1 MAPNSHC
8 PVLTIS
14 QAACLSAL
22 REGND
27 TTTSIAIRTRLDLRK
42 ATASLRK
49 LEELGLA
56 RRGEMNTWL
65 MTMRGKKCRFRTV
78 PETTRQGNKSLG
90 PGLRRLLDALDR
102 PMRGRELAKKMG
114 VTKQNVHHHIV
125 KLYSLGQVRIGDPE
139 RLLLI
144 VSRIND
150 KTPLL
155 SYEEERLLSAIPTDC
170 ATSVMKIKIATR
182 LPEKQVQQLLKR
194 LRVHGLIEAR
204 DGLDGQIVFGLTAGG
219 LNHPQRSERARRAK
233 PPQLPLR
240 SDRVVAV
247 LSVILDAGA
256 LRIRDI
262 RDSLRIPQ
270 DSIRALIQYL
280 KRKKMVQK
288 TDQTF
293 YAPYSLT
300 EKGIETLS
308 EMTRRLA
315 A

>member
-1 MAPNSHC
+1 MAPKVHR
-8 PVLTIS
+8 PVLTTS

-22 REGND
+22 KDGKDSN
-27 TTTSIAIRTRLDLRK
+27 TSIAIQAGLDLRK
-42 ATASLRK
+42 VIASLRK

-56 RRGEMNTWL
+56 RRGEMNTWSV
-65 MTMRGKKCRFRTV
+65 TVRGKKCHFRTV
-78 PETTRQGNKSLG
+78 PETTRQGNKPLG

-102 PMRGRELAKKMG
+102 PMRGGELAKKMG
-114 VTKQNVHHHIV
+114 VSKQNVHHHIV
-125 KLYSLGQVRIGDPE
+125 KLYSLGQIRLGDPE
-139 RLLLI
+139 RPLLI

-150 KTPLL
+150 ETPLL
-155 SYEEERLLSAIPTDC
+155 SYREERLLSAIPTDS
-170 ATSVMKIKIATR
+170 ATSAIKIKIATR
-182 LPEKQVQQLLKR
+182 LPEKRIQQLLSH
-194 LRVHGLIEAR
+194 LRAYGLIDAR
-204 DGLDGQIVFGLTAGG
+204 DGLEGEIVFGLTARG
-219 LNHPQRSERARRAK
+219 LSHPQRSVRGRRANL
-233 PPQLPLR
+233 PSLPLR

-247 LSVILDAGA
+247 LAAILDAGA

-262 RDSLRIPQ
+262 GDSLRIPQ

>member
-1 MAPNSHC
+1 MAPNVHC
-8 PVLTIS
+8 PVLTTS

-22 REGND
+22 RDGKDSN
-27 TTTSIAIRTRLDLRK
+27 TSIAIQAGLDLRK
-42 ATASLRK
+42 TTASLRK

-56 RRGEMNTWL
+56 RRGEMKTWL
-65 MTMRGKKCRFRTV
+65 MTMRGKKCRFRTA
-78 PETTRQGNKSLG
+78 PETTRQGSKSLG

-102 PMRGRELAKKMG
+102 PMRGKELAKKMG
-114 VTKQNVHHHIV
+114 VTKQNIHRHIV
-125 KLYSLGQVRIGDPE
+125 KLYSLGQIRLGDPE
-139 RLLLI
+139 RPLLI

-150 KTPLL
+150 ETPLL

-170 ATSVMKIKIATR
+170 ATSAIKIKIATR
-182 LPEKQVQQLLKR
+182 LPEKRIQQLLRR
-194 LRVHGLIEAR
+194 LQVCGLIDAR
-204 DGLDGQIVFGLTAGG
+204 DGLDSEIVFGLTAGG
-219 LNHPQRSERARRAK
+219 LSHPQRSERARRAN
-233 PPQLPLR
+233 PPPLPLR

-247 LSVILDAGA
+247 LSAILDAGA

-262 RDSLRIPQ
+262 GDSLRIPQ
-270 DSIRALIQYL
+270 DSTRALIQYL

>member
-1 MAPNSHC
+1 MAPKVHR
-8 PVLTIS
+8 PVLTRS

-22 REGND
+22 RDGKDSN
-27 TTTSIAIRTRLDLRK
+27 TSIAIRTRLDLRK
-42 ATASLRK
+42 TTSSLRK

-56 RRGEMNTWL
+56 RRGEMKTWL
-65 MTMRGKKCRFRTV
+65 VTVRGKKCHFRTV
-78 PETTRQGNKSLG
+78 RETTRQGNKSLG

-102 PMRGRELAKKMG
+102 PMRGKELAKKMG

-125 KLYSLGQVRIGDPE
+125 KLYSLGQIRLGDPE
-139 RLLLI
+139 RPLLI

-150 KTPLL
+150 ETPLL
-155 SYEEERLLSAIPTDC
+155 SYEEERLLSAIPTGS
-170 ATSVMKIKIATR
+170 ATSAIKIKIATR
-182 LPEKQVQQLLKR
+182 LPEKQIQQLLRR
-194 LRVHGLIEAR
+194 LRAYGLIDVR
-204 DGLDGQIVFGLTAGG
+204 DGLEGEIVFGLTTRG
-219 LNHPQRSERARRAK
+219 LSHPQRSERGRRANL
-233 PPQLPLR
+233 PPLPLR

-247 LSVILDAGA
+247 LSAILDAGA
-256 LRIRDI
+256 LRIKDI
-262 RDSLRIPQ
+262 GDRLGIPQ
-270 DSIRALIQYL
+270 DSTRALIQYL

-288 TDQTF
+288 TDQTP